1 MNRLQVVHLEDVEPF
16 ELAPGATGRPL
27 FGERAMVNL
36 VELEPGSVF
45 PLHSH
50 PHEQLGV
57 VLRGEQVLVLDG
69 VEYPLGPMD
78 GYVIPAGGEHS
89 ARFGPDG
96 ATVLD
101 IFQPVRE
108 DYRERWSLAADDAK
122 ASDGE

>member
-1 MNRLQVVHLEDVEPF
+1 
-16 ELAPGATGRPL
+16 
-27 FGERAMVNL
+27 MVNL

-57 VLRGEQVLVLDG
+57 VLRGEQVDG

-78 GYVIPAGGEHS
+78 GYVISAGVEHG

-108 DYRERWSLAADDAK
+108 DYRERWSLTPDDEET
-122 ASDGE
+122 SDGE

>member
-1 MNRLQVVHLEDVEPF
+1 MNRLQHVQLEDVKPF

-27 FGERAMVNL
+27 FGESAMVNL

-57 VLRGEQVLVLDG
+57 VLRGERVLVIDG
-69 VEYPLGPMD
+69 VEYRLGPMD
-78 GYVIPAGGEHS
+78 GYVIPAGVEHS
-89 ARFGPDG
+89 ARFGPNG

-108 DYRERWSLAADDAK
+108 DYRERWSLTPDYEET
-122 ASDGE
+122 SDGE

>member
-1 MNRLQVVHLEDVEPF
+1 MNRLQHVHLEDVKPF

-27 FGERAMVNL
+27 FGESAMANL
-36 VELEPGSVF
+36 VELELGSVF

-57 VLRGEQVLVLDG
+57 VLLGEQVLAIDG

-78 GYVIPAGGEHS
+78 GYVIPAGVEHS

-101 IFQPVRE
+101 VFQPVRE
-108 DYRERWSLAADDAK
+108 DNRERWSLTPDDEET
-122 ASDGE
+122 SDGE

>member
-1 MNRLQVVHLEDVEPF
+1 VHLEEVKPF
-16 ELAPGATGRPL
+16 EVVPGATGRPL
-27 FGERAMVNL
+27 FGESLMVNL
-36 VELEPGSVF
+36 VELEPGSVVS
-45 PLHSH
+45 LHSH

-57 VLRGEQVLVLDG
+57 VLRGEQVLVIDG

-78 GYVIPAGGEHS
+78 GYAIPAGVEHG

-108 DYRERWSLAADDAK
+108 DYRERWSLAPDDRE
-122 ASDGE
+122 ASRGE